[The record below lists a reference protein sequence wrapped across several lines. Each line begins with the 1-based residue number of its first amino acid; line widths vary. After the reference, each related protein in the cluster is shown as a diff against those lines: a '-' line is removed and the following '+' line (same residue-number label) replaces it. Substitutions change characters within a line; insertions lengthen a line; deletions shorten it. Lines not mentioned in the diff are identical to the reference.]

1 MTNKIKAIIY
11 AVMAAA
17 SLAASLIFVILHSRN
32 VFFVIGKTVLFL
44 LFAIFLIFA
53 GYFYSQNHDGHRK

>member
-11 AVMAAA
+11 AIMAIV
-17 SLAASLIFVILHSRN
+17 SLSASLIFIILRSGN
-32 VFFVIGKTVLFL
+32 VFFVVGKTLLFL

-53 GYFYSQNHDGHRK
+53 GYFYSQNHDRHGK